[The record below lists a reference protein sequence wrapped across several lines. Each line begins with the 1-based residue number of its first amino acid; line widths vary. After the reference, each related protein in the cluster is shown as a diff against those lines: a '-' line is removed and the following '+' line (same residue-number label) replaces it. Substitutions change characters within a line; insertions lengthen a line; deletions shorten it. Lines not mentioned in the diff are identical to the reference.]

1 MGHSYMW
8 LRHRINLVEIRLKW
22 LVGCCKITSV
32 LNNMLKSLS
41 SNVGTGELSR
51 FTLQRLEAIN
61 VAFMSLSMK

>member
-8 LRHRINLVEIRLKW
+8 PRHRIDLVEIRLKW

-41 SNVGTGELSR
+41 SNMWVLGSYQDLHFR
-51 FTLQRLEAIN
+51 DWRQ
-61 VAFMSLSMK
+61 